1 MEDLATSLKIDL
13 SVVSGNIQ
21 DFFYQV
27 IKPIYVRMVRDANP
41 LRKML
46 LCKEDK
52 EQLIK
57 SKIRALVQLYVM
69 VNTLTDAELKVLD
82 DFRVEREDDVMDT

>member
-1 MEDLATSLKIDL
+1 MTDLASSLKIDL

-21 DFFYQV
+21 DFFSQV
-27 IKPIYVRMVRDANP
+27 IKPNYRRMVRDSNP
-41 LRKML
+41 LRRML

-69 VNTLTDAELKVLD
+69 VNSLTDAELKILD
-82 DFRVEREDDVMDT
+82 DFRAESEDDVMDT